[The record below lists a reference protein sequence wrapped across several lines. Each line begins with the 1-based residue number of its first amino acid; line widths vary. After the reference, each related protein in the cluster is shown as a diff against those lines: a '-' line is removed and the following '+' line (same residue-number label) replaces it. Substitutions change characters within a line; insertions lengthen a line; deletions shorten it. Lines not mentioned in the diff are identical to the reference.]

1 MSHIGLE
8 QLEQISKL
16 EVPPLEYVNIFRM
29 QFKTNLKVLRGVY
42 GVRSIELI
50 PARGSPLSLISNHRD
65 LPLTLPTDDCIGCS
79 TFLNGSWDIGK
90 VNFFNAVSQ
99 RIDRDICLIDI
110 GANVG
115 LFSRQ
120 CASKIMTIREVFAY
134 EPHHENFEILKRNLS
149 DWGART
155 HLINAGISNQS
166 GKMELY
172 EDSTN
177 CGNYSFNLAS
187 VPPNHQKSLV
197 DVLDGANEQ
206 IKWLESARDN
216 AIFYKSDTQGF
227 DELIATTF
235 GMQFWDTVACAAF
248 ELVRIKKPHYDVLK
262 FKKIIDQFPNR
273 AFDDDISRNVS
284 SADVVEYLDS
294 EDGSYKDLLLWK

>member
-1 MSHIGLE
+1 MSHSGLE

-16 EVPPLEYVNIFRM
+16 EVPSLEYVNIFRM

-50 PARGSPLSLISNHRD
+50 PARGSPLSLISDQRD

-90 VNFFNAVSQ
+90 VNFFAVVAQ
-99 RIDRDICLIDI
+99 NIDRDICLIDV

-120 CASKIMTIREVFAY
+120 CVSRISTIREVFAY

-149 DWGART
+149 DWRARN
-155 HLINAGISNQS
+155 HLINAGISNHS

-187 VPPNHQKSLV
+187 VPPNHQKSVV
-197 DVLDGANEQ
+197 DVLDGANEE
-206 IKWLESARDN
+206 IKWLDSARAN

-235 GMQFWDTVACAAF
+235 SMKFWDTVECAAL
-248 ELVRIKKPHYDVLK
+248 ELVRIKKPDYDIVK

-273 AFDDDISRNVS
+273 AFDDDISKNVS